1 MPTVKIQKTTS
12 YSPDDAFKKISN
24 LLENDSELRK
34 LDPKYT
40 CEFKPAEHSGTAK
53 GSQFKAN
60 MHIHPEGQG
69 SKVEVVVEL
78 PFHLG
83 LVKGLVSKT
92 LDKKLDQALS

>member
-1 MPTVKIQKTTS
+1 MPTVKLEKSTKHT
-12 YSPDDAFKKISN
+12 PDDAFKKISG

-40 CEFKPAEHSGTAK
+40 CDFDPQNLSGTAT

-60 MHIHPEGQG
+60 MNISPDGGG
-69 SKVEVVVEL
+69 SKVSIAVEL

-83 LVKGLVSKT
+83 LIKGMVSKT
-92 LDKKLDQALS
+92 LDKKLDEALS

>member
-1 MPTVKIQKTTS
+1 MPTVKIEKTTS
-12 YSPDDAFKKISN
+12 HSPDDAFKKISS

-40 CEFKPAEHSGTAK
+40 CDFKPQSHSGTAT

-60 MHIHPEGQG
+60 MKIHPEGQG
-69 SKVEVVVEL
+69 AKVEVVVEL

>member
-1 MPTVKIQKTTS
+1 MPTVKLEKSTKHA
-12 YSPDDAFKKISN
+12 PNDAFQKISG

-40 CEFKPAEHSGTAK
+40 CDFDQKSLSGTAT

-60 MHIHPEGQG
+60 MNISPDGDG
-69 SKVEVVVEL
+69 SKVSIAVEL

-83 LVKGLVSKT
+83 LIKGMVSKT
-92 LDKKLDQALS
+92 LDKKLDEALS

>member
-1 MPTVKIQKTTS
+1 MPTVKIEKTTS
-12 YSPDDAFKKISN
+12 HSPDDAFQKISS

-40 CEFKPAEHSGTAK
+40 CDFQPQSYSGTAK

-60 MHIHPEGQG
+60 MKIHPDGQG

>member
-1 MPTVKIQKTTS
+1 MPTVKIEKSTS
-12 YSPDDAFKKISN
+12 HNADEAFKKISG

-40 CEFKPAEHSGTAK
+40 CDFDPSTHSGTAK

-60 MHIHPEGQG
+60 MNVSAEGSG
-69 SKVEVVVEL
+69 SKVSVVVEL

-92 LDKKLDQALS
+92 LDKKLEEALS

>member
-1 MPTVKIQKTTS
+1 MPTIKIQKTTS
-12 YSPDDAFKKISN
+12 HSPDNAFQKISN

-40 CEFKPAEHSGTAK
+40 CEFKPADHSGTAT

-60 MHIHPEGQG
+60 MKIYPDGEG